1 MTFIFVKLSERFI
14 GLIEKLCVSVVKI
27 ENAQR
32 VGYEIFYS
40 IEIYGQIGWVAP
52 VFLHFL
58 IDPLKEDMY

>member
-1 MTFIFVKLSERFI
+1 MK
-14 GLIEKLCVSVVKI
+14 GLLVSLKSCVSVVKI

-32 VGYEIFYS
+32 VGYEMFYS

-58 IDPLKEDMY
+58 IDPLKEDMD

>member
-1 MTFIFVKLSERFI
+1 MK
-14 GLIEKLCVSVVKI
+14 GLLVSLKSCVSVVKI
-27 ENAQR
+27 ENTQR
-32 VGYEIFYS
+32 VGYEMFYS